1 MEPGD
6 FKDRTAKDKGQGY
19 TSDIRTSEDRT
30 TGGATE
36 GPSAI
41 RKTIGTCRK
50 ISNPCTIRKTVGG
63 YGKSRS
69 SDVIRKMVVEYGRI
83 PNPYVIR
90 KIAGAYT
97 GIQCPRRIGKTAGAC
112 AGILYSSTIRKASVY
127 RRIQSRRI
135 LKAHSAVSKV
145 QTSEEARKYYATKCS
160 GDQARYKTFRN
171 NSCINPTPYSLKS

>member
-1 MEPGD
+1 MQLGKPLVLTG
-6 FKDRTAKDKGQGY
+6 KYQILAQLGKLVVMGNQG
-19 TSDIRTSEDRT
+19 
-30 TGGATE
+30 
-36 GPSAI
+36 
-41 RKTIGTCRK
+41 
-50 ISNPCTIRKTVGG
+50 
-63 YGKSRS
+63 

-97 GIQCPRRIGKTAGAC
+97 GILCPSRIGKTAGAC

-127 RRIQSRRI
+127 RRSQSRRI

-160 GDQARYKTFRN
+160 GDQARYKT
-171 NSCINPTPYSLKS
+171 